1 MTKRTQK
8 EIEADVKRL
17 KEASQTATSLAQLS
31 IATGLSYSMINTT
44 LSKHPI
50 IFKRIKTKLEENA
63 ELELQKQEAE
73 KQAKLELQEREAE
86 KQAKLELQKK
96 KAQKS
101 ISGYVIDASITGIEN
116 LEEILS
122 KLCLSRAKL
131 ILTSIT
137 IDELNNLQ
145 TRKDIKGKDSRHIL
159 ALCAENPNNVETVL
173 IDETLENH
181 DACIIKY
188 CTDNKDQV
196 TLLTADKH
204 MALKARARGVQ
215 VQYFK
220 QTYNYT
226 HPTTTHRYQGSNNSK
241 IRTLIPAKRIGA
253 KLFIS
258 DFNTNTLSICIHSNG
273 KVYNDGVVELHIGD
287 DIFISSKKDGY
298 ITFAHY
304 RMVSL
309 FTKNNCRLIYSTRIY
324 DYNNFD
330 VPKKAYKSFL
340 NDFKLRHDL

>member
-44 LSKHPI
+44 LSKHPV
-50 IFKRIKTKLEENA
+50 IFKRIKAKLEENA

-73 KQAKLELQEREAE
+73 KQAKLELQKREAE
-86 KQAKLELQKK
+86 KQAQLELQKK

-122 KLCLSRAKL
+122 NLCLSRRKL

-159 ALCAENPNNVETVL
+159 ALCAENPNDVETVL
-173 IDETLENH
+173 IDETLGNH

-226 HPTTTHRYQGSNNSK
+226 HPTTTHRYRGTNNSK
-241 IRTLIPAKRIGA
+241 IRTLIPAKRIGT

-258 DFNTNTLSICIHSNG
+258 DFNTNTLSICIHS
-273 KVYNDGVVELHIGD
+273 VYNDGVVELHIGD

-304 RMVSL
+304 HMVSL
-309 FTKNNCRLIYSTRIY
+309 FTENNCKLIYSTRIY